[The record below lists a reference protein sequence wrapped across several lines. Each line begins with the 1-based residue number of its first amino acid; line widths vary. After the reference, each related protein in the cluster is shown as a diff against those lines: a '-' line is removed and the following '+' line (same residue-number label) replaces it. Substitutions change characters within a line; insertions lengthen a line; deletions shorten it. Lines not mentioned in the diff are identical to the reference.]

1 MSLSLQ
7 VRTRAATPDEAEAA
21 LARLDHTPGVYFGCD
36 AGVPGL
42 HPLQATLLTD
52 PAVALSVFDDGADL
66 QPLNAW
72 GRALLAQP
80 ALADCVARAG
90 RGKGHAA
97 VAVARSFLAAF
108 GRDPRV
114 QLVGALGFE
123 THRLAQSS
131 LAQAGRSVDG
141 ATLGTLFFAPQY
153 WQRDA
158 DGAWH
163 FFALD
168 VQGIAAS
175 SGGDAHAAAAAAA
188 AAEPLADAPEPR
200 DDFPQGGYAEVV
212 ARAVQML
219 RAQPLVSLT
228 LSQSFRRRIACTP
241 SEGFARLRQA
251 NPAPASFFVNTGH
264 AQCLFGASPDL
275 QLVVHA
281 TGEVEAL
288 PVCGTVARQSGAVGE
303 AESFRELINEEVDAA
318 SLAVCSDA
326 LGNDLAPLC
335 VPGSLR
341 LVDRRRP
348 MALST
353 VVHTVDRLRG
363 QLREGVD
370 AWDAIVA
377 TAAPVMLT
385 GTPRKLALAAIAQLE
400 GSPRGWYGGMM
411 VRVGADGSALV
422 GTILRAACIRH
433 GVAEVRTGGDLLADS
448 DPPREE
454 RESRLKAIS
463 LWRALGLAPQAVPSG
478 VAQAGVAAQPQLQ
491 PQPFPASVALCDG
504 GDPLSATTSHALRGL
519 GVTLDARAALRVLIG
534 SDPDACRQAMAGSR
548 GLVALGDAALRVLAC
563 TGMAVQACQPE
574 HGRLLRCHS
583 TPQAPWPDAQPFL
596 SARYATL
603 ALAPGVE
610 AALAHAGWAVWAH
623 DDAGRALA
631 LAHAE
636 TRHVCLL
643 FRPDSLLGDTGA
655 LAALRAALRFAAQ
668 PRAHDAASDIAHG

>member
-7 VRTRAATPDEAEAA
+7 VRTRAATPAETEAA
-21 LARLDHTPGVYFGCD
+21 LARLDQTPGVYFGCD

-52 PAVALSVFDDGADL
+52 PAMALSVFDDGAEL
-66 QPLNAW
+66 QAFNAW

-123 THRLAQSS
+123 AHRLAPTG
-131 LAQAGRSVDG
+131 LAHAGPSVDG
-141 ATLGTLFFAPQY
+141 ASLGTLFFAPQY

-158 DGAWH
+158 DGGWH
-163 FFALD
+163 FITLD
-168 VQGIAAS
+168 VHGIAGS
-175 SGGDAHAAAAAAA
+175 VGGDVRTSAVPAA
-188 AAEPLADAPEPR
+188 AAEPLADTPEPR

-212 ARAVQML
+212 ARAVQVL

-251 NPAPASFFVNTGH
+251 NPAPASFFVNTGD

-400 GSPRGWYGGMM
+400 GSPRGWYGGMV
-411 VRVGADGSALV
+411 VRVAADGSALV

-463 LWRALGLAPQAVPSG
+463 LWRALGLAPQVAPSV
-478 VAQAGVAAQPQLQ
+478 VAPAGVAAQPQ
-491 PQPFPASVALCDG
+491 PVPVPTSVALCDG

-534 SDPDACRQAMAGSR
+534 ADANACRQAMAGAR

-563 TGMAVQACQPE
+563 TGLAVQACQPE
-574 HGRLLRCHS
+574 HGRLLRCHP

-603 ALAPGVE
+603 ALAPGAE

-643 FRPDSLLGDTGA
+643 FRPDSLLGDTDA

-668 PRAHDAASDIAHG
+668 PRAHNAAAESSHG

>member
-1 MSLSLQ
+1 LSLSLQ
-7 VRTRAATPDEAEAA
+7 VRTRAATPAEAEAA

-42 HPLQATLLTD
+42 HPLQATLLTE

-80 ALADCVARAG
+80 ALAACVARAG
-90 RGKGHAA
+90 RGEGHAA

-123 THRLAQSS
+123 AYRLAQTGA
-131 LAQAGRSVDG
+131 AQTGRSVDG
-141 ATLGTLFFAPQY
+141 AALGTLFFAPRY

-158 DGAWH
+158 DGGWH
-163 FFALD
+163 FITLD

-175 SGGDAHAAAAAAA
+175 DGDAAHAAAS

-212 ARAVQML
+212 ARAVQVL

-281 TGEVEAL
+281 NGEVEAL

-463 LWRALGLAPQAVPSG
+463 LWRALGLAPQVAPG
-478 VAQAGVAAQPQLQ
+478 VFGNAGTTAQPQQ
-491 PQPFPASVALCDG
+491 GPVPASAALCDG
-504 GDPLSATTSHALRGL
+504 SDPLSATTSHVLRGL

-534 SDPDACRQAMAGSR
+534 ADANACRQAMAGAR

-574 HGRLLRCHS
+574 HGRLLRCHP
-583 TPQAPWPDAQPFL
+583 TPQAPWPDAQSFL

-603 ALAPGVE
+603 ALAPGAE
-610 AALAHAGWAVWAH
+610 AALARAGWAVWAH
-623 DDAGRALA
+623 DDAGRAVA
-631 LAHAE
+631 LAHAD

-655 LAALRAALRFAAQ
+655 LVALREALRFAAQ
-668 PRAHDAASDIAHG
+668 PRAHDAAAENCHG